1 MKRLSSIPISMPF
14 IGLALLA
21 LLALAVLQYYWV
33 GQVSEAAR
41 LSIQS
46 SASTG
51 AARIT
56 EEFDRELARAYLSLQ
71 MDALIL
77 RNQSWGSYKRRY
89 DQWRA
94 TAPYPDLV
102 SDIYLATVSRNG
114 GLELDHFDAQ
124 RGAFM
129 AADWPEQFLGLRSEI
144 ENSYDTRRFE
154 GDLIVIS
161 SPQTIA
167 DDIPAMLLPVA
178 RPWLLS
184 APIGDTNLIDA
195 DFVVGDNLF
204 TRSRRFCMGC
214 SDDSPLFAYTI
225 IVFDRAVM
233 TQTMLPEL
241 AKRYLSIDGSLPYYF
256 TVVRANAP
264 GDIIYS
270 SQQPIS
276 SRAAVIDAK
285 AALLTL
291 RLDQFHRLVSEGG
304 GAINGSGDR
313 PLRFAIGVVQGENPD
328 TITTGG
334 WELHL
339 THRLGSLEA
348 AVANLRMRNLAI
360 SGGIMLLLACTMFM
374 FFISTRRAQTLAQ
387 SQVDFVTTISHEL
400 RTPLTVICSA
410 AENLAD
416 GVVSQPERTREYGT
430 LIHREGRRLTEMVE
444 QVLMIADTQT
454 DRPQRERRPIAVE
467 AFIKQALNIYAAHIQ
482 EMGFSVRTSIAPDLP
497 LILIDIEACQ
507 RALHNL
513 LSNAMKYS
521 AAPHS
526 IELSAQQALGVRG
539 HEVRISVHNQ
549 GSVIAPAEQDQL
561 FLPFFRGRRARESQI
576 SGSGLGLSIVK
587 MTMEANG
594 GSVSVDSSPQAG
606 TSFTLH
612 FPVLSQEQLAHMSVD
627 EQSWARER

>member
-1 MKRLSSIPISMPF
+1 MPL
-14 IGLALLA
+14 IVLTLLA
-21 LLALAVLQYYWV
+21 LFALAVLQYYWV

-51 AARIT
+51 ATRVA

-89 DQWRA
+89 DQWRS
-94 TAPYPDLV
+94 TAPYPDMV

-114 GLELDHFDAQ
+114 ALEFDRFDAQ
-124 RGAFM
+124 RGAFSS
-129 AADWPEQFLGLRSEI
+129 AHWPDSYLELRKEI

-161 SPQTIA
+161 SPRTIA
-167 DDIPAMLLPVA
+167 NDIPAMILPVA
-178 RPWLLS
+178 RSWLLS
-184 APIGDTNLIDA
+184 APVDDTNLLDA

-214 SDDSPLFAYTI
+214 SDESPLFAYTI
-225 IVFDRAVM
+225 IAFDHGYM

-241 AKRYLSIDGSLPYYF
+241 AKRYLSVDGDLPYYL

-264 GDIIYS
+264 RDIIYS
-270 SQQPIS
+270 SNQHADSQ
-276 SRAAVIDAK
+276 AMTIDAK
-285 AALLTL
+285 VPLLTL
-291 RLDQFHRLVSEGG
+291 RLEEFHRLVSEASNG
-304 GAINGSGDR
+304 INGSGDR
-313 PLRFAIGVVQGENPD
+313 PLRFAIGVVQGEDLAGASAN
-328 TITTGG
+328 G
-334 WELHL
+334 WELQL

-360 SGGIMLLLACTMFM
+360 SSGILLLLAFTMVM
-374 FFISTRRAQTLAQ
+374 LMLSTRRAQALAQ

-410 AENLAD
+410 GENLAD
-416 GVVSQPERTREYGT
+416 GLISQPERTRAYGA
-430 LIHREGRRLTEMVE
+430 LIHREGRRLSEMVE
-444 QVLMIADTQT
+444 QVLIIADTQA
-454 DRPQRERRPIAVE
+454 DRPQPERRPVMVE
-467 AFIKQALNIYAAHIQ
+467 NFIQQALSIYEIHIQ
-482 EMGFSVRTSIAPDLP
+482 ELGFRVDTSIAPHLP
-497 LILIDIEACQ
+497 YILIDLGACQ

-521 AAPHS
+521 VVAHS
-526 IELSAQQALGVRG
+526 IQLSAQQATSMRG
-539 HEVRISVHNQ
+539 QEVQISVQNQ
-549 GSVIAPAEQDQL
+549 GSVIAADELPYVFQ
-561 FLPFFRGRRARESQI
+561 PFFRGRSARESQI

-587 MTMEANG
+587 MAMEANG
-594 GSVSVDSSPQAG
+594 GYVSVESSASLG
-606 TSFTLH
+606 TRFTLH
-612 FPVLSQEQLAHMSVD
+612 FPALSLEQLERMAPD
-627 EQSWARER
+627 EPHWDQGVGVG